1 MNTSLW
7 QLAAWTMIHSLW
19 IGGIVAILG
28 ATLRLACRR
37 AAANNRYA
45 VSLATLAALA
55 MSPIAAATWLVVNGV
70 PQLAAAPVPVMDSA
84 LLPPLGGEGWGGGPA
99 GHMTLDAFSS
109 HPPQLAPQIIDLAH
123 LNPSHRYSGERLGEG
138 PTPLTTTPTNNPSTI
153 ATVENPFPTPS
164 LPGRGTAPPLPLP
177 PSALP
182 LAISRLISLLPTLWL
197 IGAPLTFLLLAAGL
211 IGSERLRRRATPIV
225 SGPAYDACQRLRHA
239 LKITRRIALAACDEI
254 AQPILVGI
262 VRPLILLPTA
272 ALAGW
277 TPEQLDMVLLHELA
291 HVRRWDNLVNLA
303 QRIVESLI
311 FYHPAV
317 WLVSRQVRRDREECC
332 DATVVARIPEPTHYA
347 ELLITIAATSRS
359 RLSGAPSLTLT
370 SAMATHPLA
379 GRIRR
384 ILNLQEEP
392 MRITRRTLAATL
404 LLPLLLAA
412 AILYSGANAEDG
424 KNPPPSKGGARG
436 GTETAEQSDAP
447 ASDKQT
453 ETSGDQSASLAEENL
468 RGSTDAQL
476 KSQEE
481 YVALRSSQEQSL
493 RQEANRPIEDVIA
506 AEFLTDRAIST
517 FQRMLETPG
526 GIEDDRQ
533 SVREMLSNLRSMK
546 DKLEIQR
553 RDYRKAVE
561 EAIRKRLD
569 SRTSTAIYADLVANR
584 GVSGP
589 RPPQTEHPNSSTTD
603 IHFTVAAQ
611 LHHEIRNLESL
622 VAKAQEELVNLET
635 FKELAVRGS
644 QKSGALEEAVE
655 AELSKDPTIKLYNEQ
670 LVAMQSAL
678 KSREY
683 EASDSNGKRL
693 RALLLQTE
701 AQFAEYRQIAEK
713 AARDRIAKQPN
724 ETLRAAVIEY
734 KIRRKAAEDNLV
746 DHKQD
751 LETAKAQLAQLTA
764 TSAAPA
770 TPPAPLLDRLEQLR
784 LAFEQQRPLFASRT
798 DAPLSK
804 VTYDAANLP
813 TIVDEHWN
821 YLAEGIRNRDGL
833 PPIGWSWTR
842 DAGQQYVIE
851 APQHAHEQFL
861 KPLFDGKLPTVQ
873 PASPASPNQ
882 SAATAES
889 HPEEKPQSEW
899 NVTATKEFI
908 VHFPPNF
915 PDSQQERKRIGKD
928 FKDSYIRTVTLGTPQ
943 GDQFAHTLHVRV
955 PVDWNPK
962 AVWESHANGNAVRMV
977 CRIVNEPAA
986 AHPPLTTLRPEASI
1000 QGAATASPGSPN
1012 QGGEAT
1018 RSPSDKTP
1026 STAQASRGSAAPVQE
1041 PVLPAPSQTA
1051 PTTATSHDE
1060 NAPDP
1065 LSQALAD
1072 LEQRKQAVLE
1082 AQAALRAA
1090 EKGTT
1095 YAKDELIE
1103 KYVALNWEETPER
1116 QVLQQQEAAIRAQL
1130 KKQTASGAARDDATV
1145 RHLQA
1150 SLAQIKKQLDE
1161 RLESMKVDVTQQV
1174 ATSDQQFLDNRQNIV
1189 RNYES
1194 QQARNR
1200 LGRAQREFQE
1210 ALIRLNQLATPDTI
1224 APPRGPTT
1232 PANDAQAA
1240 SPGSPNQGGEATGS
1254 TPDKTPPAPRASRSS
1269 AAPVQEPELPAPA
1282 ANSPSPSPFPT
1293 LEHQKI
1299 ADRAY
1304 RLFGVEF
1311 EPLRPVEFERV
1322 KKLGYPGG
1330 LRVAKNDGGGSNL
1343 PPEDLLVGLHVWPI
1357 TDLESFG
1364 VILNRDDLGEF
1375 MPIKYYVIRSAGRDN
1390 SGASDPAKD
1399 QVVTGRL
1406 QVPRGTLA
1414 ERSKEQADRELAQ
1427 LEAIDLAAT
1436 PDVTIEVVQPPTSVA
1451 TGILGGSS
1459 RTTAY
1464 LKVAINRS
1472 TNPFDAAAKRAT
1484 PQQIAG
1490 RVKDCLAL
1498 IESPAVL
1505 KAALDV
1511 VTPRDLLDMGKD
1523 EAVEHLK
1530 KRFTAAFPGDGEI
1543 LELKLEGANAKED
1556 AALLQAIIDAFIAAM
1571 KTPPQSPADP
1581 NAASDSAGAPGDL
1594 SRYMAGTADRA
1605 PKAGSSGAADYKH
1618 PVGFAK
1624 ALEQCRKSGKPVV
1637 VHLLAHNSAPSN
1649 RFADEV
1655 LADPQVADF
1664 IAKHF
1669 VSVTIYADDE
1679 SAFAKAYHVDFVPA
1693 NIFVFAG
1700 GVRTTGSIA
1709 VPAIP
1714 AEYLAYLK
1722 NYYELAITSELQKLA
1737 GHIVPE
1743 LWPAPVAD
1751 RPGAGGPGSPNQG
1764 GEATGSPSDKP
1775 SPTAAASPDSAAPV
1789 QESEAPAYAPP
1800 TATFLYDGKTFE
1812 QWRDLWKLE
1821 LNPERRAEAINALAA
1836 FGRSGRGQE
1845 AADAILEVAGEYP
1858 DSYSPTSAEG
1868 KLLKAIDAA
1877 VARMPAE
1884 QWMPQVLQRINSSE
1898 GPAKKQWR
1906 QLAVQFLFRTRDQRP
1921 EARALAAK
1929 FADGDD
1935 AMLLGAA
1942 SYYLLQNDLK
1952 LADPL
1957 TVELV
1962 RKTLRNEGYR
1972 HQDHLRLLGLQR
1984 LDLIPEQLD
1993 LILRQPRAR
2002 SDLQHMVIHNAAS
2015 AKGVIT
2021 PILIAA
2027 KERESLADRIGALRA
2042 IKGFGPALSQ
2052 PGNHEI
2058 AQQVADQLIAF
2069 LNEGPDDLLPAAM
2082 AAYARVGHIN
2092 LESIPDFL
2100 VKQKKIP
2107 ADRAEQ
2113 LKQLDREQ
2121 LLIELNAE

>member
-19 IGGIVAILG
+19 IGAAVALLG

-37 AAANNRYA
+37 AAANARYA
-45 VSLATLAALA
+45 VSLATLVALA
-55 MSPIAAATWLVVNGV
+55 ITPIAAAAWLSVNGV
-70 PQLAAAPVPVMDSA
+70 PQLAAAPVPVMDSV
-84 LLPPLGGEGWGGGPA
+84 LLPPPGGEGWGGGPA

-109 HPPQLAPQIIDLAH
+109 HPPQPAPQIIDLAH
-123 LNPSHRYSGERLGEG
+123 LNPSHRYSGERLGKG

-164 LPGRGTAPPLPLP
+164 LPGRGTTPPLPLP

-225 SGPAYDACQRLRHA
+225 SGPAYDACQRLRHT
-239 LKITRRIALAACDEI
+239 LKITRRVALAACDEI

-303 QRIVESLI
+303 QRIVESVL

-317 WLVSRQVRRDREECC
+317 WLLSRQVRRDREECC
-332 DATVVARIPEPTHYA
+332 DATVVARILEPTHYA
-347 ELLITIAATSRS
+347 ELLITIAATSRRS

-370 SAMATHPLA
+370 NAMASHPLA

-412 AILYSGANAEDG
+412 AILYSGANAEDP
-424 KNPPPSKGGARG
+424 NTPPPSKGWEQPSTLASGERAQGGSAREATRG

-453 ETSGDQSASLAEENL
+453 EISGDQSASLAEANL

-517 FQRMLETPG
+517 FQRMLESPADK
-526 GIEDDRQ
+526 EDDGR

-553 RDYRKAVE
+553 KDYRKAVE
-561 EAIRKRLD
+561 EGIRKRLD

-584 GVSGP
+584 GTNGP
-589 RPPQTEHPNSSTTD
+589 RPPQTEHPTSSTTD

-693 RALLLQTE
+693 RALILQTE

-734 KIRRKAAEDNLV
+734 KIRRKAAEDNLAK
-746 DHKQD
+746 HKRD
-751 LETAKAQLAQLTA
+751 LEAAKAKLAQLTA

-770 TPPAPLLDRLEQLR
+770 TPPAPLLDGLEQLR

-813 TIVDEHWN
+813 AIVDEHWN

-861 KPLFDGKLPTVQ
+861 KPLFDGTLPTVQ
-873 PASPASPNQ
+873 PVSPGSPNQ

-915 PDSQQERKRIGKD
+915 PDSQQERKRILND
-928 FKDSYIRTVTLGTPQ
+928 FEGGYLRAMALTNPPGNQFSY
-943 GDQFAHTLHVRV
+943 TLHVRV

-986 AHPPLTTLRPEASI
+986 AHPPLTTLRPEAPI

-1012 QGGEAT
+1012 QDDEAT
-1018 RSPSDKTP
+1018 RSPSDKTAP
-1026 STAQASRGSAAPVQE
+1026 PAQASRGSAAPVQE

-1051 PTTATSHDE
+1051 PPTATSHDE
-1060 NAPDP
+1060 NAPAP

-1082 AQAALRAA
+1082 AQAALRSA

-1103 KYVALNWEETPER
+1103 KYVALNWEETPELH
-1116 QVLQQQEAAIRAQL
+1116 VLQRQEAAIRAQL
-1130 KKQTASGAARDDATV
+1130 KKQTASGAATDDATV
-1145 RHLQA
+1145 RQLQA
-1150 SLAQIKKQLDE
+1150 SLAHVHEQLDE
-1161 RLESMKVDVTQQV
+1161 RLESMKADVSKQV
-1174 ATSDQQFLDNRQNIV
+1174 ATGNQRFLDNLQEVV
-1189 RNYES
+1189 RS
-1194 QQARNR
+1194 QELKLAEKAAH
-1200 LGRAQREFQE
+1200 RAQQEFQ
-1210 ALIRLNQLATPDTI
+1210 AAIIRLT
-1224 APPRGPTT
+1224 
-1232 PANDAQAA
+1232 
-1240 SPGSPNQGGEATGS
+1240 
-1254 TPDKTPPAPRASRSS
+1254 
-1269 AAPVQEPELPAPA
+1269 
-1282 ANSPSPSPFPT
+1282 
-1293 LEHQKI
+1293 
-1299 ADRAY
+1299 
-1304 RLFGVEF
+1304 
-1311 EPLRPVEFERV
+1311 
-1322 KKLGYPGG
+1322 
-1330 LRVAKNDGGGSNL
+1330 
-1343 PPEDLLVGLHVWPI
+1343 
-1357 TDLESFG
+1357 
-1364 VILNRDDLGEF
+1364 
-1375 MPIKYYVIRSAGRDN
+1375 
-1390 SGASDPAKD
+1390 
-1399 QVVTGRL
+1399 
-1406 QVPRGTLA
+1406 
-1414 ERSKEQADRELAQ
+1414 Q
-1427 LEAIDLAAT
+1427 LEANDLSAMPA
-1436 PDVTIEVVQPPTSVA
+1436 VAIEVVQPPTSVA
-1451 TGILGGSS
+1451 TGIFGGSS

-1472 TNPFDAAAKRAT
+1472 TNPFASTAQRAT
-1484 PQQIAG
+1484 PQEIERLAMNS
-1490 RVKDCLAL
+1490 LAL
-1498 IESPAVL
+1498 VKSPAVL
-1505 KAALDV
+1505 KAALNV
-1511 VTPRDLLDMGKD
+1511 VTPRDSLDMWQD
-1523 EAVEHLK
+1523 EAVEHLQ

-1543 LELKLEGANAKED
+1543 LELQLEGANAKED

-1605 PKAGSSGAADYKH
+1605 PKASSSGAADYKH
-1618 PVGFAK
+1618 PVGFAE
-1624 ALEQCRKSGKPVV
+1624 ALDQCRKSGKPVV
-1637 VHLLAHNSAPSN
+1637 VHLLAHHSAPSN

-1679 SAFAKAYHVDFVPA
+1679 PAFAKAYHADFVPA

-1700 GVRTTGSIA
+1700 GVRTTGSIP

-1722 NYYELAITSELQKLA
+1722 NYYELAITPELQKLA

-1764 GEATGSPSDKP
+1764 GAATRNPSDKP
-1775 SPTAAASPDSAAPV
+1775 SPTAAASPDPAAPV

-1884 QWMPQVLQRINSSE
+1884 QWMPQVLERIDSSKGTTKELWQRRAI
-1898 GPAKKQWR
+1898 
-1906 QLAVQFLFRTRDQRP
+1906 QFLRSTKDVRP
-1921 EARALAAK
+1921 EARTLAAK
-1929 FADGDD
+1929 FAEADD
-1935 AMLLGAA
+1935 AQLLGAV
-1942 SYYLLQNDLK
+1942 SYYLLRNDQK
-1952 LADPL
+1952 LSDPL

-1962 RKTLRNEGYR
+1962 RKALRRESPNYG
-1972 HQDHLRLLGLQR
+1972 DILVLLNCRR
-1984 LDLIPEQLD
+1984 LDEIPEQID
-1993 LILRQPRAR
+1993 LLVRRPGARAFLEPMIYGHGTPSR
-2002 SDLQHMVIHNAAS
+2002 STELFAPLLEVLQDP
-2015 AKGVIT
+2015 KRGD
-2021 PILIAA
+2021 
-2027 KERESLADRIGALRA
+2027 DRIGALRVLR
-2042 IKGFGPALSQ
+2042 GLHQALNYPRNKEARQ
-2052 PGNHEI
+2052 H
-2058 AQQVADQLIAF
+2058 VADQLNAI
-2069 LNEGPDDLLPAAM
+2069 LINGPDELLPAAIM
-2082 AAYARVGHIN
+2082 TSAKVFGVDPGDVPTSLLQ
-2092 LESIPDFL
+2092 LE
-2100 VKQKKIP
+2100 KITP
-2107 ADRAEQ
+2107 ERAKHLQELDE
-2113 LKQLDREQ
+2113 LKLFEER
-2121 LLIELNAE
+2121 NAE